1 MIWTTPAVFH
11 ELLSPFLSTDA
22 FRTLQLVLDEYV
34 NHVVEMLQS
43 QTIEQQ
49 YNDVLKVHGSE

>member
-1 MIWTTPAVFH
+1 MSQLGATFSLPLSRLPA
-11 ELLSPFLSTDA
+11 DA

-34 NHVVEMLQS
+34 NYVIEMLQS
-43 QTIEQQ
+43 NTIEQQ